1 MAEGQRVETEMVEVS
16 LHEEGRERVPEL
28 SEEQI
33 AAMEEDPTYI
43 PPLDEEGYIIPGAMD
58 EEETEEDIWWTQRK
72 LKPWAESTR
81 WEKCKYCF
89 TKCYRG
95 IEVVGEKIAGVLG
108 LTQSKYEWVIDE
120 YERIQEQKE
129 DARKRRQRRRERER
143 EEIARELSAREGG
156 SRDMDGNGDQVAPV
170 TEARVTGEKG
180 EEQQAPQL

>member
-95 IEVVGEKIAGVLG
+95 MDFPLSFPFSLK
-108 LTQSKYEWVIDE
+108 S
-120 YERIQEQKE
+120 
-129 DARKRRQRRRERER
+129 QRLLC
-143 EEIARELSAREGG
+143 A
-156 SRDMDGNGDQVAPV
+156 V
-170 TEARVTGEKG
+170 TLC
-180 EEQQAPQL
+180 PSFYLLF

>member
-1 MAEGQRVETEMVEVS
+1 MVLLFALLRAS
-16 LHEEGRERVPEL
+16 CSHLLL
-28 SEEQI
+28 SFLPCLNLPSPSFE
-33 AAMEEDPTYI
+33 A
-43 PPLDEEGYIIPGAMD
+43 
-58 EEETEEDIWWTQRK
+58 
-72 LKPWAESTR
+72 
-81 WEKCKYCF
+81 
-89 TKCYRG
+89 G

-156 SRDMDGNGDQVAPV
+156 SRDMDGNGDQVAPA